1 MIIYR
6 LNSNRQSSP
15 LPLALH
21 ILSRLILGVCLIL
34 ALTGC
39 RDHSVSAPVP
49 PAPAVTFKPQE
60 MADALHAV
68 IAADREAYARYVL
81 EQLPPQTETI
91 PVPAHLMR
99 LASDS
104 IQQKGAE
111 FHYVLRSLSPIN
123 PKNAPET
130 ATEKTG
136 LQAVL
141 EHPDQNFYAE
151 ESLGGRRYFTAVYAD
166 KAVVQRCADCH
177 NQLPNSPKRDYKV
190 GDVMGGVVVRVP
202 LEF

>member
-1 MIIYR
+1 MLLSIG
-6 LNSNRQSSP
+6 
-15 LPLALH
+15 ALFF
-21 ILSRLILGVCLIL
+21 LS
-34 ALTGC
+34 GC
-39 RDHSVSAPVP
+39 RDHPVSAPL
-49 PAPAVTFKPQE
+49 PAAPSVTFKPQE

-81 EQLPPQTETI
+81 PQLPAESDHT
-91 PVPAHLMR
+91 PVPEHLMR
-99 LASDS
+99 IASDS

-111 FHYVLRSLSPIN
+111 FHYILRSLSPLN

-130 ATEKTG
+130 PTEKTG

-141 EHPDQNFYAE
+141 ERPDQNYYSE
-151 ESLGGRRYFTAVYAD
+151 ESLGGRRYFTAIYAD
-166 KAVVQRCADCH
+166 KAVVQRCTDCH
-177 NQLPNSPKRDYKV
+177 NHHPDSPKRDYKP